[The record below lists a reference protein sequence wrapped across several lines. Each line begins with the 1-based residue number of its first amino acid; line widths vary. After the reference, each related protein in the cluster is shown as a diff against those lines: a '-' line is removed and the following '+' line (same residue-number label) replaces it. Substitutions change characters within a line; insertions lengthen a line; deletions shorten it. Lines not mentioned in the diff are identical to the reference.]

1 MKAWFQ
7 DDTTRLDRTKKGR
20 TYIMMKNRDAFNET
34 VRLISIDVFNF
45 KEYRLYIE
53 NDKWFVRFD

>member
-1 MKAWFQ
+1 MIV
-7 DDTTRLDRTKKGR
+7 TTRLDRTKKGR

-34 VRLISIDVFNF
+34 VRLVSIDVFNF

-53 NDKWFVRFD
+53 NDEVD